1 MLLSPASSSE
11 LEVSLLPC
19 RVKQEIVTKVT
30 SSSIGP
36 GVKSWREPTPSSTN
50 RPLALALCRQGV
62 VVYYSLYPL
71 LTRTTQR
78 PEKYVM
84 DTR

>member
-19 RVKQEIVTKVT
+19 RVKQEMVTKVT

-36 GVKSWREPTPSSTN
+36 GVKSWRGPTPSSTN
-50 RPLALALCRQGV
+50 RPLALALCRQGGGGV
-62 VVYYSLYPL
+62 LFPL
-71 LTRTTQR
+71 SSA
-78 PEKYVM
+78 
-84 DTR
+84 